1 MTENNSGAEKPTD
14 ETEASPATNTESET
28 GNEDCPDTDSS
39 RTDSSSEEPQT
50 LNKMMETLG
59 GSATMELDTVDVP
72 HQRITTQLLR
82 ASDEPFAVEVSIDL
96 GLLTAEIVL
105 NPAATAMLNARLHN
119 HVMVFKEAG
128 EL

>member
-1 MTENNSGAEKPTD
+1 MTENNSGADKPTD
-14 ETEASPATNTESET
+14 ETEASPATTTESET
-28 GNEDCPDTDSS
+28 ESS
-39 RTDSSSEEPQT
+39 DTDSSSEEPQT
-50 LNKMMETLG
+50 LNKMMESLG

-96 GLLTAEIVL
+96 GLLTTEIVL

-119 HVMVFKEAG
+119 HVMVFKEVG